1 MKWFPLGLGEPE
13 PRGARAELS
22 GQGASITM
30 QTMQKPI
37 TESEVVD
44 TMKRWQEAFE
54 AGDPKFFDFFTKDMS
69 IFTLTTPTRIDGRE
83 TYEHGFA
90 AHFLQRKRHSQILSP
105 EVRLLG
111 DNAAVMTFHNR
122 ILIQGV
128 STNLRGTVVF
138 ERDPSSG
145 ELRCV
150 HMHNSPITQSVAANA
165 AAVSDKRSLEDITL
179 LEERVASASAMAG
192 TPK

>member
-1 MKWFPLGLGEPE
+1 MT
-13 PRGARAELS
+13 A
-22 GQGASITM
+22 
-30 QTMQKPI
+30 QKPI

-44 TMKRWQEAFE
+44 TMKQWQAAFE
-54 AGDPKFFDFFTKDMS
+54 AGDPRFFEFFTKDMS

-90 AHFLQRKRHSQILSP
+90 PHFLQRKRHSQILSP

-111 DNAAVMTFHNR
+111 DDAAVMTFHNR
-122 ILIQGV
+122 IMIEGV
-128 STNLRGTVVF
+128 STNLRGTIIF
-138 ERDPSSG
+138 ERDPTSG
-145 ELRCV
+145 QLRCV
-150 HMHNSPITQSVAANA
+150 HMHNSPITHTLAASA

>member
-1 MKWFPLGLGEPE
+1 M
-13 PRGARAELS
+13 
-22 GQGASITM
+22 T
-30 QTMQKPI
+30 TQKPI
-37 TESEVVD
+37 TENEVVD
-44 TMKRWQEAFE
+44 TMKQWQEAFE

-69 IFTLTTPTRIDGRE
+69 MFALTTPTRIDSRE

-90 AHFLQRKRHSQILSP
+90 PHFLNRKRHSQILSP

-122 ILIQGV
+122 IMIEGV

-138 ERDPSSG
+138 ERDPSSDQ
-145 ELRCV
+145 LRCV
-150 HMHNSPITQSVAANA
+150 HMHNSPITNPLAVSAAV
-165 AAVSDKRSLEDITL
+165 VSDKRSLEDITL

>member
-1 MKWFPLGLGEPE
+1 MPVT
-13 PRGARAELS
+13 S
-22 GQGASITM
+22 Q
-30 QTMQKPI
+30 PI
-37 TESEVVD
+37 TEQEVVD
-44 TMKRWQEAFE
+44 TMKNFQDAFE

-69 IFTLTTPTRIDGRE
+69 MFTLTTPTRVDGLE

-90 AHFLQRKRHSQILSP
+90 PFFLNKKRNSQILSP

-111 DNAAVMTFHNR
+111 DKAAVMTFHNR

-128 STNLRGTVVF
+128 ATNLRGTVIF
-138 ERDPSSG
+138 ERDDATG
-145 ELRCV
+145 KLRCV
-150 HMHNSPITQSVAANA
+150 HMHNSPLTQPLATSA
-165 AAVSDKRSLEDITL
+165 AAVSENRSLEDITL